1 MAGSKTLS
9 GLLSVRCVLLQV
21 SAGLSSSTRSCKAS
35 SGSRVDVAAASRWS
49 ILDREGE
56 SGPVFCRSEAETRL
70 FIVVLCCCSYV
81 DVIEQAVVAGDT
93 VLIENLEETI
103 DPVIDPLLGRH
114 TIKKGR

>member
-1 MAGSKTLS
+1 MT
-9 GLLSVRCVLLQV
+9 
-21 SAGLSSSTRSCKAS
+21 
-35 SGSRVDVAAASRWS
+35 
-49 ILDREGE
+49 ILD
-56 SGPVFCRSEAETRL
+56 
-70 FIVVLCCCSYV
+70 VLTLNVPCSYV

>member
-1 MAGSKTLS
+1 M
-9 GLLSVRCVLLQV
+9 
-21 SAGLSSSTRSCKAS
+21 
-35 SGSRVDVAAASRWS
+35 
-49 ILDREGE
+49 LD
-56 SGPVFCRSEAETRL
+56 
-70 FIVVLCCCSYV
+70 CCSYV

>member
-1 MAGSKTLS
+1 MSVLFVDACLRPRGCVNLFSSNSEIITVLQFLQFLS
-9 GLLSVRCVLLQV
+9 INL
-21 SAGLSSSTRSCKAS
+21 K
-35 SGSRVDVAAASRWS
+35 
-49 ILDREGE
+49 
-56 SGPVFCRSEAETRL
+56 
-70 FIVVLCCCSYV
+70 CCYRYV

>member
-1 MAGSKTLS
+1 MFVFLS
-9 GLLSVRCVLLQV
+9 RF
-21 SAGLSSSTRSCKAS
+21 
-35 SGSRVDVAAASRWS
+35 DVKC
-49 ILDREGE
+49 G
-56 SGPVFCRSEAETRL
+56 
-70 FIVVLCCCSYV
+70 CSYV

>member
-1 MAGSKTLS
+1 MIDTCKGS
-9 GLLSVRCVLLQV
+9 
-21 SAGLSSSTRSCKAS
+21 
-35 SGSRVDVAAASRWS
+35 AASLII
-49 ILDREGE
+49 ILQSNIKDI
-56 SGPVFCRSEAETRL
+56 SFPSKAKL
-70 FIVVLCCCSYV
+70 FPLAILRIYALLFSRYV

>member
-1 MAGSKTLS
+1 MT
-9 GLLSVRCVLLQV
+9 
-21 SAGLSSSTRSCKAS
+21 
-35 SGSRVDVAAASRWS
+35 
-49 ILDREGE
+49 ILD
-56 SGPVFCRSEAETRL
+56 
-70 FIVVLCCCSYV
+70 VLMLNVPCSYV

>member
-1 MAGSKTLS
+1 MC
-9 GLLSVRCVLLQV
+9 RCY
-21 SAGLSSSTRSCKAS
+21 CFHFH
-35 SGSRVDVAAASRWS
+35 
-49 ILDREGE
+49 ILI
-56 SGPVFCRSEAETRL
+56 SNCS
-70 FIVVLCCCSYV
+70 SYV

>member
-1 MAGSKTLS
+1 MLFS
-9 GLLSVRCVLLQV
+9 LLSVKNDIACINVV
-21 SAGLSSSTRSCKAS
+21 FF
-35 SGSRVDVAAASRWS
+35 SRIDVK
-49 ILDREGE
+49 
-56 SGPVFCRSEAETRL
+56 
-70 FIVVLCCCSYV
+70 CCCSYV

>member
-1 MAGSKTLS
+1 MLDAILIIFLYFHLPPTA
-9 GLLSVRCVLLQV
+9 LQRPFN
-21 SAGLSSSTRSCKAS
+21 ATRQ
-35 SGSRVDVAAASRWS
+35 
-49 ILDREGE
+49 
-56 SGPVFCRSEAETRL
+56 L
-70 FIVVLCCCSYV
+70 FFFHFIFRYV